1 MERERD
7 RETERPGC
15 VGWGEGRCGAT
26 VRECP
31 QVLEAGFGRGE
42 EDAALREVLTASRS
56 LVYLLREGASGVPSG
71 VR

>member
-1 MERERD
+1 M
-7 RETERPGC
+7 
-15 VGWGEGRCGAT
+15 